1 MITKFDLY
9 LAGMQR
15 RLRNKS
21 TYQMA
26 EDDFKKK
33 YGHKFSKNNIS
44 TTQIPYALVSSM
56 FIPGSL
62 LRRLHWHHIESQFET
77 FQGLVQITRQ
87 SISASTPGASSGY
100 ARGKNTLFNGT
111 SEIIYFT

>member
-1 MITKFDLY
+1 MATVPIVVVITKFDLY

-15 RLRNKS
+15 RLRYKS

-56 FIPGSL
+56 FIPGS
-62 LRRLHWHHIESQFET
+62 EVT
-77 FQGLVQITRQ
+77 
-87 SISASTPGASSGY
+87 SSP
-100 ARGKNTLFNGT
+100 LT
-111 SEIIYFT
+111 SCRIAV

>member
-1 MITKFDLY
+1 MTTVPIVVVITKFDLY

-33 YGHKFSKNNIS
+33 YGHKFSKNNIN

-56 FIPGSL
+56 FIPGS
-62 LRRLHWHHIESQFET
+62 E
-77 FQGLVQITRQ
+77 V
-87 SISASTPGASSGY
+87 
-100 ARGKNTLFNGT
+100 T
-111 SEIIYFT
+111 SYPLTSCRIAI